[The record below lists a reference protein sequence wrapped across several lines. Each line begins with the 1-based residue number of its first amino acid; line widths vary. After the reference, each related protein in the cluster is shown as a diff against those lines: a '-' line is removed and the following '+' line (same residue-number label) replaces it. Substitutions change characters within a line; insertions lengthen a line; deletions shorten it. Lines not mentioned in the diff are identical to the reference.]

1 MGMMIKFKEKRG
13 GRELGV
19 RRAVQ
24 TGISEITWRP
34 GIRRFQGVHGGA
46 PS

>member
-19 RRAVQ
+19 RMEISRG
-24 TGISEITWRP
+24 GIP
-34 GIRRFQGVHGGA
+34 GD
-46 PS
+46 